1 MSSLLEAADLADI
14 TPASISGV
22 ETYPGFRPEAWEQT
36 EETLTLEASVVG
48 EDDEESELAG
58 NNTGNLA
65 GLNSRPGRSRQRHS
79 PPSKLTSMLSET
91 PGGSTRTRYSL
102 LQIIHA
108 AQPVSRVELAR
119 RLGIKRSRVS
129 EIINPLLAAGVCR
142 ETSFEQISGRLGR
155 PPVGLSLCAERV
167 SFIGVSIGVSHTQ
180 LRAVDTDGATLAQEE
195 IDTPPDPMAAMAAIN
210 SAIERLR
217 AEAPFHI
224 LSAIGVSVP
233 GPTDAGRT
241 RLLNAPH
248 LGWRNLAI
256 GDLLRLHDTQRMT
269 DSVPIIVET
278 DATASAVYEGRRR
291 LRVRTGGTGSDF
303 VVVRVGTG
311 IGVGL
316 VLDGEVY
323 RSSDAEGLACDFGHM
338 TIAAGGKLCSCGNR
352 GCWERYA
359 SAPSVGAFYA
369 GRRQQVR
376 DARIPSFSEIVLR
389 AKGGEA
395 RAQRA
400 LQRVGAYL
408 GIGISNV
415 ILALGVTDIVVTGA
429 VLEGWGFV
437 REPLREAM
445 AKTLPG
451 RLARWSVDAGDP
463 AGAGVGGAVS
473 VAVAHYLLALASQM
487 RVAA

>member
-1 MSSLLEAADLADI
+1 MSSLPEPDD
-14 TPASISGV
+14 PAVISPDAISGV
-22 ETYPGFRPEAWEQT
+22 ENYPGITREAWEQT
-36 EETLTLEASVVG
+36 EKTRKDT
-48 EDDEESELAG
+48 
-58 NNTGNLA
+58 TRNLA
-65 GLNSRPGRSRQRHS
+65 SFTSRVNRARERHSHS
-79 PPSKLTSMLSET
+79 PPSKLRSVLSET
-91 PGGSTRTRYSL
+91 SGTSMRTRYSL

-142 ETSFEQISGRLGR
+142 ETSFEQVSGRLGR
-155 PPVGLSLCAERV
+155 PPVGLSLCAEWACFV
-167 SFIGVSIGVSHTQ
+167 GVSIGVSHTH
-180 LRAVDTDGATLAQEE
+180 LRAVSADGDVLAEE
-195 IDTPPDPMAAMAAIN
+195 GFDTPADPMAAIAAIH

-217 AEAPFHI
+217 AEARFHN

-233 GPTDAGRT
+233 GSTDAGRT
-241 RLLNAPH
+241 RLLHAPH
-248 LGWRNLAI
+248 LGWRDLAI
-256 GDLLRLHDTQRMT
+256 ADLLRFHDTQRMT

-278 DATASAVYEGRRR
+278 DATAAAVYEGRRR
-291 LRVRTGGTGSDF
+291 LRVRSGGVGSDF
-303 VVVRVGTG
+303 VVVRVGNG

-316 VLDGEVY
+316 VLGDEVY
-323 RSSDAEGLACDFGHM
+323 RSCGVGEGLACDFGHM
-338 TIAAGGKLCSCGNR
+338 TIAAGGKLCACGNR

-376 DARIPSFSEIVLR
+376 DARLPPFTEIVLR
-389 AKGGEA
+389 AEGGEV

-415 ILALGVTDIVVTGA
+415 ILTLGVTDIVVTGA
-429 VLEGWGFV
+429 ILDGWRFIK
-437 REPLREAM
+437 EPVREAM

-451 RLARWSVDAGDP
+451 RLARWSVEAGEP
-463 AGAGVGGAVS
+463 AGAGIGGAVA
-473 VAVAHYLLALASQM
+473 VAVAHYLLSLASQM
-487 RVAA
+487 SVAA